1 MNRYEI
7 KFDISDYKPEEIIR
21 SYNLFQLHP
30 KRKIKS
36 IYFDTINYDYFI
48 DSEEG
53 QAPRKKVR
61 IRSYDNNKV
70 YSLEFKYTELY
81 HRKKIVIN
89 NFVYNYYNFLK
100 KIREN
105 NIKELIHPKLLVV
118 YTRDYYQS
126 AIGRVT
132 IDKNISYQKVN
143 NSFKESSCVINEK
156 KTILEV
162 KIQKDSFDKEKIL
175 KFFRFKESRNS
186 KYCNGINLFKSL
198 KRT

>member
-89 NFVYNYYNFLK
+89 NVDGYLDYTNSVK
-100 KIREN
+100 KIIN
-105 NIKELIHPKLLVV
+105 LIKKVKKNYNKLSKNSLARSKNFELINSCKKFWN
-118 YTRDYYQS
+118 S
-126 AIGRVT
+126 
-132 IDKNISYQKVN
+132 ID
-143 NSFKESSCVINEK
+143 
-156 KTILEV
+156 
-162 KIQKDSFDKEKIL
+162 D
-175 KFFRFKESRNS
+175 
-186 KYCNGINLFKSL
+186 
-198 KRT
+198 